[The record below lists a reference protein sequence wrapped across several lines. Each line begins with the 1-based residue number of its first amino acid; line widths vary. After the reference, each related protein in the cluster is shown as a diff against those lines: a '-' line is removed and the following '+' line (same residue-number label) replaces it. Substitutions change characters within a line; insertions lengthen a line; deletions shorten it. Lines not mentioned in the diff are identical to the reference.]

1 MVTSEGF
8 WKYVQLLRRWH
19 FDKIE
24 SFINLLVACFRFQ
37 RLHIL
42 RLFFSTLHFK
52 NSTHSYQKRY
62 CYHLWGTVERN
73 FLNVNLWRK
82 SRVNYL
88 IPRVASIQFP
98 LTISPLNHEE
108 AVWLERWSCD
118 LVVSGSSPLALHPAT
133 HWICSRL
140 PQVQFLGCTLYT
152 CTANWPASFPL
163 GFF

>member
-1 MVTSEGF
+1 M
-8 WKYVQLLRRWH
+8 
-19 FDKIE
+19 
-24 SFINLLVACFRFQ
+24 
-37 RLHIL
+37 
-42 RLFFSTLHFK
+42 
-52 NSTHSYQKRY
+52 RY

-98 LTISPLNHEE
+98 LTISPLNHKE
-108 AVWLERWSCD
+108 AVWLGRWSCD

-152 CTANWPASFPL
+152 WSIKYTYIQTIRVSRRNRIRAIQNVTIVLKKQNLFVSHL
-163 GFF
+163 GNV

>member
-1 MVTSEGF
+1 M
-8 WKYVQLLRRWH
+8 
-19 FDKIE
+19 E

-42 RLFFSTLHFK
+42 RLFFLPFSSKMVHTVTKSDTATIFGEPFK
-52 NSTHSYQKRY
+52 GIFWTK
-62 CYHLWGTVERN
+62 
-73 FLNVNLWRK
+73 NLWRK

-88 IPRVASIQFP
+88 IPRVASIQLPF
-98 LTISPLNHEE
+98 TISPLNHKET
-108 AVWLERWSCD
+108 VWLERWSCD

-152 CTANWPASFPL
+152 CTANWPASIPL